1 MTQKNILFLC
11 LLMATSVGFG
21 AQGAELDSDDPFTQ
35 LEDDIPLSIHIGDQ
49 PLRTNGCEFAT
60 QIVPILDQAGA
71 IEIFKDNLFVRT
83 APLNHRNTLDL
94 PILYNWLPR
103 TNSWAFNADFFFNQ
117 TTRNYFSKTD
127 DNISGSIGFKNSAF
141 VGKFEHVISQIL
153 TQMDVAAL
161 FMTQFG
167 IDSSFYQ
174 KLDIRKIAGLVG
186 NATVSDRRLG
196 FLLEIAENRERW
208 SASVKLPVQYLQRNY
223 WVSFAD
229 QKALRDLKLIPEK
242 TGFNVKDAI
251 SFAREHLIGDTVGI
265 GDTRIT
271 VAYQPSGDESGG
283 TQVGGFV
290 TIPTETVFKRGI
302 VGNGFTNCRPGYI
315 DLCGLL
321 NLAEAP
327 DQLKRELKTSF
338 DNLAHAGIDRV
349 SGIYL
354 ENQAGQRKHW
364 GLGLFLDPEIPFGEY
379 IRWRGHLFYEFVLP
393 GNEQRYFARNAVA
406 EDFSNRDFG
415 SINTDTAVDNLKFL
429 NQRLLEMMFPVPMKI
444 AVKPGN
450 IFIFLQELVF
460 KMGTWNLALGTD
472 YWHQGEERRSD
483 VIKIPSLDP
492 LQGYNVAGG
501 LKPAASQLKVLG
513 SLGRSFEKQNYG
525 LNMGLGFDATVQSS
539 GIGKDFTVALSLCVN
554 F

>member
-1 MTQKNILFLC
+1 MIQKNTFFIC
-11 LLMATSVGFG
+11 LLMATSFCLG
-21 AQGAELDSDDPFTQ
+21 AQGAELESDDPFFN
-35 LEDDIPLSIHIGDQ
+35 LEDDISQSIHVGDQ
-49 PLRTNGCEFAT
+49 PLRTSGCAFAT

-94 PILYNWLPR
+94 PILYNWLPK

-117 TTRNYFSKTD
+117 TTRNNFSKTD
-127 DNISGSIGFKNSAF
+127 DGISGAIGFKDPKF
-141 VGKFEHVISQIL
+141 IGKFEHVINQIL
-153 TQMDVAAL
+153 TQMDVAEL
-161 FMTQFG
+161 FVNQFG
-167 IDSSFYQ
+167 IDTSFYQ

-196 FLLEIAENRERW
+196 FLFEIAENRERW
-208 SASVKLPVQYLQRNY
+208 SASVKVPLQYLQRNY
-223 WVSFAD
+223 WVSFED
-229 QKALRDLKLIPEK
+229 QKALRELKLIPEK
-242 TGFNVKDAI
+242 TGFNVKDALA
-251 SFAREHLIGDTVGI
+251 FAREHLIADTVGV

-271 VAYQPSGDESGG
+271 VAYQPNGDEAGG

-302 VGNGFTNCRPGYI
+302 VGNGFLNCRPGYI

-338 DNLAHAGIDRV
+338 DNLAHAGIDRA
-349 SGIYL
+349 SGMFL

-364 GLGLFLDPEIPFGEY
+364 GLGLFLDPEIPLSEY
-379 IRWRGHLFYEFVLP
+379 VRWRGHLFYEFVLP
-393 GNEQRYFARNAVA
+393 GNELRYFARNAVA
-406 EDFSNRDFG
+406 EDFAHRDFG
-415 SINTDTAVDNLKFL
+415 STDIDTAVDNLKFL
-429 NQRLLEMMFPVPMKI
+429 NQRMLEMMFPVPMKVT
-444 AVKPGN
+444 VKPGN

-460 KMGTWNLALGTD
+460 KAGTWAFSLGTD
-472 YWHQGEERRSD
+472 YWYQGEERRSD
-483 VIKIPSLDP
+483 VIKNPTLDP
-492 LQGYNVAGG
+492 LQGYNAMGG
-501 LKPAASQLKVLG
+501 LKPTGSQFKVLG
-513 SLGRSFEKQNYG
+513 SLGRAFEKQNYG
-525 LNMGLGFDATVQSS
+525 LNLGLGFDTTVLSS